1 MKSMLSLWKNS
12 VYVSSLSFVL
22 ADESGSI
29 NPEDALLAGLVC
41 DIGIVPLLH
50 FAEQHPEQHP
60 DLKQLRIA
68 ILSLRGPVG
77 ALVLHTL
84 GFTEELTQIPHFAE
98 DWYYDSGDKLT
109 IVDIVILAKLHSYIG
124 TSTGKNLPHINSIPA
139 YAKLKDGKL
148 APDFSLNVL
157 RLAHKRISAAMNILG

>member
-50 FAEQHPEQHP
+50 FAE
-60 DLKQLRIA
+60 
-68 ILSLRGPVG
+68 
-77 ALVLHTL
+77 
-84 GFTEELTQIPHFAE
+84 
-98 DWYYDSGDKLT
+98 
-109 IVDIVILAKLHSYIG
+109 
-124 TSTGKNLPHINSIPA
+124 
-139 YAKLKDGKL
+139 
-148 APDFSLNVL
+148 
-157 RLAHKRISAAMNILG
+157 